1 MDCNEH
7 GLQVT
12 SGDLAA
18 AKFQARYVAKFGEM
32 PKGSWS
38 IAQEIAKAVSK
49 LGRSEN
55 RTPLDLLVDAS
66 NGDELAGALYRE
78 YAVAF
83 FGKKHLRYS
92 KGTRS
97 LLGLAEGQT
106 DEELANSSG
115 PTGSLLKIIASP
127 SWLQYVEPVDRRVQL
142 LESFVDRQPEE
153 VKRWSIIL

>member
-12 SGDLAA
+12 SGDQAA

-38 IAQEIAKAVSK
+38 IAQEMAKAVSK
-49 LGRSEN
+49 FGRSGN

-66 NGDELAGALYRE
+66 NGDEAAAALYRE
-78 YAVAF
+78 YAAAF

-92 KGTRS
+92 KGARS
-97 LLGLAEGQT
+97 LLGLGQGQT

-115 PTGSLLKIIASP
+115 PTGSLLKIISAP
-127 SWLQYVEPVDRRVQL
+127 SWLQYIEPVDRRVQL

-153 VKRWSIIL
+153 VKLWSTIL